1 MVIMRWATDDRASM
15 RPEDSPMSDSKRIT
29 ASKKELLE
37 LEKGFW
43 TGDAAYYA
51 ANVDTEC
58 LVAFPR
64 MARAMDNADLAKT
77 ATNPNRWRDLDIEL
91 KGIIEPGSDVIMLT
105 YEAHATR
112 ENGEPYAALVSTGYV
127 HRVNGWKMM
136 FHSQTP
142 IEAAAD
148 KA

>member
-1 MVIMRWATDDRASM
+1 MATTRLAMNDRAFM
-15 RPEDSPMSDSKRIT
+15 RLEDFAMSDSKRIT
-29 ASKKELLE
+29 ASKKELLD

-43 TGDAAYYA
+43 TGDSAYYA
-51 ANVDTEC
+51 ANADTEC
-58 LVAFPR
+58 LVAFPE
-64 MARAMDNADLAKT
+64 MAKAMDNADLAKT
-77 ATNPNRWRDLDIEL
+77 ATKPNRWRDLQIDL
-91 KGIIEPGSDVIMLT
+91 KGIIEPGSDIIMLT

-142 IEAAAD
+142 METAA
-148 KA
+148 KG

>member
-1 MVIMRWATDDRASM
+1 MRWSIDDRAFM
-15 RPEDSPMSDSKRIT
+15 RLEDSLMSDSKRIT
-29 ASKKELLE
+29 ASKNDLLE

-43 TGDAAYYA
+43 TGDEAYYA
-51 ANVDTEC
+51 ANADTEC
-58 LVAFPR
+58 LVAFPK
-64 MARAMDNADLAKT
+64 MAKAMDNADLAKT
-77 ATNPNRWRDLDIEL
+77 ATKPNRWRDLQIDL
-91 KGIIEPGSDVIMLT
+91 KGIIEPGSDIIMLT

-142 IEAAAD
+142 MDAAA
-148 KA
+148 KS

>member
-1 MVIMRWATDDRASM
+1 MPASK
-15 RPEDSPMSDSKRIT
+15 PIT

-37 LEKGFW
+37 LERGFW
-43 TGDAAYYA
+43 TGNSEFYA
-51 ANVDTEC
+51 ANADTEC

-64 MARAMDNADLAKT
+64 MAQAMSNAELAET
-77 ATNPNRWRDLDIEL
+77 AKNPNRWRNLEIEL
-91 KGIIEPGSDVIMLT
+91 KGIVEPGSDIVMLT
-105 YEAHATR
+105 YEARATR

-142 IEAAAD
+142 METAA
-148 KA
+148 KN